1 MKRRVG
7 SRSRAKFLNRAEADA
22 VGLAEGSVD
31 GTSFG
36 DADFGAVNQGRDVG
50 GMGVPIRGE

>member
-1 MKRRVG
+1 M
-7 SRSRAKFLNRAEADA
+7 
-22 VGLAEGSVD
+22 GLAEGSVD